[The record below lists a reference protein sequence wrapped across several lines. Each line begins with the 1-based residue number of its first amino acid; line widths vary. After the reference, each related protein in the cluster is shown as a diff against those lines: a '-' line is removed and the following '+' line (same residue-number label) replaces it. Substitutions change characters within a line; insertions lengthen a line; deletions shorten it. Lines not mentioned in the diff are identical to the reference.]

1 MYCAVA
7 QPGTATSE
15 ADSGSGQRVVERRAL
30 YETLSVAHR
39 VTQVSAPAGAGKS
52 VLLRSWIV
60 ATGLDERTAWVSV
73 ERQERDP
80 QRFWLSVLSAV
91 RGTDSGS
98 ELVRAVTGAP
108 GLDGWSIVER
118 LIEDLSGLEDRL
130 WLVVD
135 DLHELEA
142 GDALEQL
149 ELLLMRAPAH
159 LRFVL
164 SGRRDVRLGLHR
176 LRLQGEL
183 TEIRGEDLRF
193 TLEDSRALFEEA
205 GVQLSDG
212 ALESLVVRT
221 EGWAAGLRLAA
232 LSLAADRDP
241 ERFAADFS
249 GTERTVAE
257 YLVAEVLDRQPEDIT
272 RLLLRTSILEK
283 VTGPLADR
291 LSGTTGSERILAELE
306 RAGAF
311 VVALDP
317 QGTSF
322 RYHRL
327 FADLLALELR
337 RTAPDDL
344 PRLHTIASEWF
355 AEHGQP
361 VQAIRHAQA
370 AEDWSLAAGLLSDHW
385 FGMYLDG
392 EWATAHELL
401 TAFPHRTVAEDAE
414 LASIAAADQVTGGS
428 LEEGERYLALAMRG
442 FSSVPEPLV
451 GRCRVRIASL
461 RLRLAQ
467 ARNDVA
473 TTDREAK
480 QLLALVQ
487 SENMPP
493 GVGEDPRAMTL
504 LNLGRAGIWTGE
516 REDAERYL
524 EQALALARRI
534 NRPFIELGAQAH
546 LALLAASQLTPL
558 AEERSRQAVELA
570 RANGWDNDSFT
581 GVALT
586 VLGTLTLWRG
596 RLSEA
601 ERWIERAERALQAGI
616 EPATGLMLQTNRALL
631 EHVRGHDDE
640 ALAAF
645 RGANELEAPLA
656 MHSLAPF
663 VRAHM
668 LVALVGIGQT
678 ERVQSAL
685 AEMDGEALD
694 ALQMRVVRAALG
706 LAREQPE
713 EAASVLA
720 PILDGQAE
728 PVRVRAAQIRWMIQ
742 ALLVGAIA
750 LDALRDAG
758 GASRA
763 LERGLDLA
771 EPNGVLLP
779 FLLFPA
785 ADLLERHVRLR
796 TAHASLVAEILDLI
810 AGKPPAVSPSEV
822 APLAEPL
829 SDTELRVLRYLPTN
843 LTAPDIAGELF
854 VSVNTIRTHTRHLY
868 TKLDVHTRAE
878 AVDRARE
885 LGLLAPGARG
895 R

>member
-241 ERFAADFS
+241 EWFAADFS

-493 GVGEDPRAMTL
+493 GVGEDVAQPRQGRDLDRGARGCRALPRASA
-504 LNLGRAGIWTGE
+504 RAGTTYQPSVHRARRAGASGATRRVPIDTARGGAKPASS
-516 REDAERYL
+516 RARSGQRLGQRQLHRCGTDGARHAD
-524 EQALALARRI
+524 ALAW
-534 NRPFIELGAQAH
+534 
-546 LALLAASQLTPL
+546 T
-558 AEERSRQAVELA
+558 AV
-570 RANGWDNDSFT
+570 
-581 GVALT
+581 
-586 VLGTLTLWRG
+586 
-596 RLSEA
+596 
-601 ERWIERAERALQAGI
+601 
-616 EPATGLMLQTNRALL
+616 
-631 EHVRGHDDE
+631 
-640 ALAAF
+640 
-645 RGANELEAPLA
+645 
-656 MHSLAPF
+656 
-663 VRAHM
+663 
-668 LVALVGIGQT
+668 
-678 ERVQSAL
+678 
-685 AEMDGEALD
+685 
-694 ALQMRVVRAALG
+694 
-706 LAREQPE
+706 
-713 EAASVLA
+713 
-720 PILDGQAE
+720 
-728 PVRVRAAQIRWMIQ
+728 
-742 ALLVGAIA
+742 
-750 LDALRDAG
+750 G
-758 GASRA
+758 G
-763 LERGLDLA
+763 G
-771 EPNGVLLP
+771 
-779 FLLFPA
+779 
-785 ADLLERHVRLR
+785 
-796 TAHASLVAEILDLI
+796 
-810 AGKPPAVSPSEV
+810 
-822 APLAEPL
+822 
-829 SDTELRVLRYLPTN
+829 
-843 LTAPDIAGELF
+843 
-854 VSVNTIRTHTRHLY
+854 
-868 TKLDVHTRAE
+868 
-878 AVDRARE
+878 AVDRTRRARPAS
-885 LGLLAPGARG
+885 GHRARDRADAPNQSSAARA
-895 R
+895 RPRA